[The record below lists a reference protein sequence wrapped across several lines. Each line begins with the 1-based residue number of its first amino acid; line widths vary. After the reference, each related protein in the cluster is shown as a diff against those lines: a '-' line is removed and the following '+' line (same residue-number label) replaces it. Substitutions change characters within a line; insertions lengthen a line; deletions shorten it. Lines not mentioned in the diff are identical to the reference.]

1 MTQENIRI
9 TKELKD
15 KKEAEEVAKE
25 TTIPT
30 EGSQEEV
37 DSMDLA
43 DANINKHLNDMNT
56 GA

>member
-1 MTQENIRI
+1 M
-9 TKELKD
+9 KELKD
-15 KKEAEEVAKE
+15 KKEAKE
-25 TTIPT
+25 AARGTTIPT
-30 EGSQEEV
+30 EGSQEGV